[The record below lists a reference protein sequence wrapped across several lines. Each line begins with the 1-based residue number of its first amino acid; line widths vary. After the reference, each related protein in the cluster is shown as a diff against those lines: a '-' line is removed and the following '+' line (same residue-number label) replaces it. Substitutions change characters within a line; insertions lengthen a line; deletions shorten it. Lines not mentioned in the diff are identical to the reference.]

1 MKIKS
6 IILGS
11 VLLSGALYASDL
23 AQTAKDNGL
32 EALPSGDAAIA
43 KLAEEFSSDAK
54 EFPLTAER
62 VELGKMLFF
71 EPLLSKSGII
81 SCNTCHNLARGGV
94 DGIPAS
100 TGHKWTP
107 NPHHVNAPTVY
118 NSVFNS
124 VQFWDGRAAHLAAQ
138 AQGPMTADP
147 EMASSPKLVEDRI
160 KAIPGYVELFK
171 KAWPKEKITFELITG
186 TIGIFERT
194 LVTPSRFDDFLN
206 GDANALSK
214 EEKAGLKLFI
224 DKGCTTCHNGVN
236 LGGTMQPF
244 QVVEKYEFA
253 NVGDFAGDANGLVKV
268 PVLRNVELTAPY
280 FHNGAIWKLTDAI
293 KTMGSVQLGIKISDK
308 EAKSIEAFFKSL
320 SGKMPVVTYP
330 MLPAQTEMISKSSKK
345 NNLLPELDY

>member
-1 MKIKS
+1 MKITT
-6 IILGS
+6 IFLGS
-11 VLLSGALYASDL
+11 ALVASSLFAADNL
-23 AQTAKDNGL
+23 AKAAKDAGL
-32 EALPSGDAAIA
+32 VALPTNQAALA
-43 KLAEEFSSDAK
+43 KLAEETVIDAK
-54 EFPLTAER
+54 DFPSTPER
-62 VELGKMLFF
+62 VELGKKLFF

-118 NSVFNS
+118 NSVFNT

-160 KAIPGYVELFK
+160 NSMPGYVEEFK
-171 KAWPKEKITFELITG
+171 KAWGDQKITFELITG

-194 LVTPSRFDDFLN
+194 LNTPSRFDEFLA
-206 GDANALSK
+206 GKSDALNAD
-214 EEKAGLKLFI
+214 EKAGLKLFI
-224 DKGCTTCHNGVN
+224 DKGCTTCHIGIN

-244 QVVEKYEFA
+244 EVVKKYKFA
-253 NVGDFAGDANGLVKV
+253 NVGDFKGDANGLVKT

-280 FHNGAIWKLTDAI
+280 FHNGAVWKLTDAI
-293 KTMGSVQLGIKISDK
+293 KEMGSIQLGIDISDK
-308 EAKSIEAFFKSL
+308 DAKSIATFFKSL
-320 SGKMPVVTYP
+320 TGKMPEVVYP
-330 MLPAQTEMISKSSKK
+330 ILPAQSESTPI
-345 NNLLPELDY
+345 PELDY

>member
-1 MKIKS
+1 MKITT
-6 IILGS
+6 IFLGS
-11 VLLSGALYASDL
+11 ALVASSLFAADNL
-23 AQTAKDNGL
+23 AKAAKDAGL
-32 EALPSGDAAIA
+32 IALPTNQAALA
-43 KLAEEFSSDAK
+43 KLAEETAIDAK
-54 EFPLTAER
+54 DFPSTPER
-62 VELGKMLFF
+62 VELGKKLFF

-118 NSVFNS
+118 NSVFNT

-160 KAIPGYVELFK
+160 NSMSGYVEEFK
-171 KAWPKEKITFELITG
+171 KAWGDQKITFELITG

-194 LVTPSRFDDFLN
+194 LNTPSRFDEFLA
-206 GDANALSK
+206 GKSDALNAD
-214 EEKAGLKLFI
+214 EKAGLKLFI
-224 DKGCTTCHNGVN
+224 DKGCTTCHIGIN

-244 QVVEKYEFA
+244 EVVKKYKFA
-253 NVGDFAGDANGLVKV
+253 NVGDFKGDANGLVKT

-280 FHNGAIWKLTDAI
+280 FHNGAVWKLTDAI
-293 KTMGSVQLGIKISDK
+293 KEMGSIQLGIDISDK
-308 EAKSIEAFFKSL
+308 DAKSIAAFFKSL
-320 SGKMPVVTYP
+320 TGKMPEVIYP
-330 MLPAQTEMISKSSKK
+330 ILPAQSESTPI
-345 NNLLPELDY
+345 PTLDY

>member
-1 MKIKS
+1 MKITT
-6 IILGS
+6 IFLGS
-11 VLLSGALYASDL
+11 ALVASSLFAADNL
-23 AQTAKDNGL
+23 AKAAKDAGL
-32 EALPSGDAAIA
+32 VALPTNQAALA
-43 KLAEEFSSDAK
+43 KLAEETAIDAK
-54 EFPLTAER
+54 DFPSTPER
-62 VELGKMLFF
+62 VELGKKLFF

-118 NSVFNS
+118 NSVFNT

-160 KAIPGYVELFK
+160 NSMPGYVEEFK
-171 KAWPKEKITFELITG
+171 KAWGDQKITFELITG

-194 LVTPSRFDDFLN
+194 LNTPSRFDEFLA
-206 GDANALSK
+206 GKSDALNAD
-214 EEKAGLKLFI
+214 EKAGLKLFI
-224 DKGCTTCHNGVN
+224 DKGCTTCHIGIN

-244 QVVEKYEFA
+244 EVVKKYKFA
-253 NVGDFAGDANGLVKV
+253 NVGDFKGDANGLVKT

-280 FHNGAIWKLTDAI
+280 FHNGAVWKLTDAI
-293 KTMGSVQLGIKISDK
+293 KEMGSIQLGIDISDK
-308 EAKSIEAFFKSL
+308 DAKSIATFFKSL
-320 SGKMPVVTYP
+320 TGKMPEVVYP
-330 MLPAQTEMISKSSKK
+330 ILPAQSESTPI
-345 NNLLPELDY
+345 PELDY